1 MHKLRVGYTCNIRD
15 NCRAED
21 ERYSEWEPP
30 ETVEAVVTALVD
42 AGCEISVIDVGPDI
56 FHVLER
62 RRSELDLIFN
72 NAEGLEEG
80 ELREAIVPFCCE
92 QLGIPHTGSTP
103 KTFINA
109 LDKATAK
116 RLVAYDG
123 VTTPRFQVMRSVGD
137 PLLPDLVFPLMVK
150 PDREGTSIGIT
161 QASKVYD
168 VDALRTQ
175 VERILD
181 TYHQPALV
189 EEFIDGTEYTIGLV
203 GSYVLPILAV
213 DLTKIPGQPFV
224 RDAHVKEIDTA
235 FSDSLSFDV
244 APDRYRA
251 FAAAAVRAHAALEAL
266 DYNRMD
272 FRARDGAL
280 YFLEANPIPGIGY
293 AVYHRTIQTYHL
305 DTIVVD
311 RARRGEG
318 IGTGLLASIRAALR
332 EAAPVI
338 LNVVTDA
345 TASETLAFYR
355 RSGFVVAGYVKDEF
369 LPGVIQAHL
378 TLEVRR

>member
-42 AGCEISVIDVGPDI
+42 AGCEVSVIDVGPDI

-161 QASKVYD
+161 QASKVHD
-168 VDALRTQ
+168 VHGLRTQ

-280 YFLEANPIPGIGY
+280 YFLEANPIPGIDPATSDLPAMARRAGVSHGGLIAMILYEAVRRY
-293 AVYHRTIQTYHL
+293 AARPAHAGRFAGAREHLCEVVAMQIGALQVCDELIWRGNEYHL
-305 DTIVVD
+305 V
-311 RARRGEG
+311 
-318 IGTGLLASIRAALR
+318 R
-332 EAAPVI
+332 ERC
-338 LNVVTDA
+338 D
-345 TASETLAFYR
+345 SSR
-355 RSGFVVAGYVKDEF
+355 
-369 LPGVIQAHL
+369 
-378 TLEVRR
+378 

>member
-15 NCRAED
+15 NCKAED

-42 AGCEISVIDVGPDI
+42 AGCEVSVIDVGPDI

-123 VTTPRFQVMRSVGD
+123 VTTPRFQVMRSAGD
-137 PLLPDLVFPLMVK
+137 PLRPDLAFPLMVK

-168 VDALRTQ
+168 GHALRTQ

-213 DLTKIPGQPFV
+213 DLTKIPGQPLV
-224 RDAHVKEIDTA
+224 RDVHVKEIDTA
-235 FSDSLSFDV
+235 FSGSLSFDA

-251 FAAAAVRAHAALEAL
+251 FAAAAVRAHVALEAL

-280 YFLEANPIPGIGY
+280 HFLEANPIPGIDPATSDLPAMARRAGVSHGGLIAMILYEAVRRY
-293 AVYHRTIQTYHL
+293 ATRPAHARRFAEAHEHLGEIVAAQIGALHICDDLIWRGNEYHL
-305 DTIVVD
+305 V
-311 RARRGEG
+311 
-318 IGTGLLASIRAALR
+318 R
-332 EAAPVI
+332 ERCDSS
-338 LNVVTDA
+338 L
-345 TASETLAFYR
+345 
-355 RSGFVVAGYVKDEF
+355 
-369 LPGVIQAHL
+369 
-378 TLEVRR
+378 